1 MRYLHTAVRVSD
13 LDAAIAFY
21 VDAFGLREL
30 RRFNGTKRPCTIVFL
45 AAPGD
50 ERAQI
55 ELVYYWNDAERAARG
70 FFSHVAYEVDDLYA
84 TCAALMAKG
93 VVIAHPPRDGFM
105 AFVKSNDGIS
115 FELFQKGGPRPPQEP
130 WASMPD
136 QDEW

>member
-13 LDAAIAFY
+13 LDAAIDFY
-21 VDAFGLREL
+21 VNKLGLIEL

-50 ERAQI
+50 EKAQI
-55 ELVYYWNDAERAARG
+55 EVVWYWDDTERNARG
-70 FFSHVAYEVDDLYA
+70 FFSHIAYEVDDLYA
-84 TCAALMAKG
+84 TCADLMAKG
-93 VVIAHPPRDGFM
+93 AVIAHPPRDGFM

-115 FELFQKGGPRPPQEP
+115 FELFQKDGPRPAQEP

-136 QDEW
+136 QGEW

>member
-1 MRYLHTAVRVSD
+1 MKYLHTAVRVSD
-13 LDAAIAFY
+13 LDAAIKFY

-45 AAPGD
+45 AAPSD

-55 ELVYYWNDAERAARG
+55 ELVHYWDDAERAARG
-70 FFSHVAYEVDDLYA
+70 SFSHVAYEVDDLYA
-84 TCAALMAKG
+84 TCADLMAKG

-136 QDEW
+136 QADW